1 MTDNIRILVTGGT
14 GYIGGRLIR
23 PLLNQGYQ
31 LRVMTRNKS
40 HLQGRSWVNEVA
52 PVEGDVLERDSLIS
66 ALEGIDV
73 AFYLI
78 HSMGDT
84 AEFVERDR
92 IAAENFAQEAERAG
106 VRQIIYLG
114 GLGNTDG
121 TLSKHLSSRQ
131 QVGDVLRANHPN
143 VTEFRAA
150 MVVGA
155 GSLSFEMVRNLTE
168 RLPIMIAPKWLY
180 TRSQPIAISD
190 VIQYLMVAIDKA
202 DTFNQIIEIGG
213 KDILNYHT
221 MITNYA
227 KARDLKRYLIPIP
240 LLTPHLSSY
249 WVHMVTPVS
258 ANIIRPLVQ
267 GLKNEMIV
275 TNTLA
280 HDLFPDVQPLSFDE
294 ALANALDEL
303 DAHRVET
310 SWTDSMA
317 ATWDQ
322 DEPYTFVEERGM
334 LIERRVRTV
343 DTPPSDVYKAFTS
356 LGGQTGWLYL
366 NYLWNIRGWM
376 DRIIGGPGY
385 RRGRPDRETLRIG
398 DAVDFWRVEDLE
410 LNRRLLL
417 RAEMKLPGR
426 GWLQFEVN
434 TDKNGQSRL
443 VQTAYFAP
451 KGLFGYIYWYS
462 IFLLHKVIF
471 DGIIDRLVL
480 LAKRI
485 NTDGKPQQ
493 TSIEQT

>member
-1 MTDNIRILVTGGT
+1 MTDKIQILVTGGT

-40 HLQGRSWVNEVA
+40 HLQGRSWINEVT
-52 PVEGDVLERDSLIS
+52 PVEGDVLERDSLVS

-84 AEFVERDR
+84 AEFAERDR
-92 IAAENFAQEAERAG
+92 IAAENFAQEADRAG

-180 TRSQPIAISD
+180 TRSQPIAIRD
-190 VIQYLMVAIDKA
+190 VIQYLMAAIDKA
-202 DTFNQIIEIGG
+202 DAFNQIIEIGG

-221 MITNYA
+221 MILDYA
-227 KARDLKRYLIPIP
+227 KARGLKRYLIPIP

-275 TNTLA
+275 TDTLA
-280 HDLFPDVQPLSFDE
+280 HDLFPEIQPQSFDE
-294 ALANALDEL
+294 ALTNALDEL

-343 DTPPSDVYKAFTS
+343 DVPPSDVYKAFTS
-356 LGGQTGWLYL
+356 LGGTTGWLYL
-366 NYLWNIRGWM
+366 NYLWNLRGWM

-385 RRGRPDRETLRIG
+385 RRGRPNRETLRIG

-410 LNRRLLL
+410 PNRRLLL

-471 DGIIDRLVL
+471 DGIIDRLIL
-480 LAKRI
+480 MAKRI
-485 NTDGKPQQ
+485 NTERQPQQ
-493 TSIEQT
+493 TSIEQI